1 MTFFN
6 LYQICCWCVGI
17 ADAEYKRLEELS
29 KKEME
34 MILRPQI
41 QDQQTS
47 SQPVTRASSMEL
59 DDTRSVYSCQP
70 AGTTKVLYTTKL
82 FSTVL
87 FSIVLYYAVLY
98 YTILYYTILYYTIL
112 YSTVLYCNSL
122 YYTSWYCTVL
132 YCTVLYCTVLS
143 VDLNV
148 LSVLCVLS
156 CAGLFDDMRIWIEI

>member
-6 LYQICCWCVGI
+6 LHQINYWYVGI

-34 MILRPQI
+34 MILRPQV

-47 SQPVTRASSMEL
+47 SQPVTRASSMDL

-70 AGTTKVLYTTKL
+70 AGTTKVLYL
-82 FSTVL
+82 QNCSL
-87 FSIVLYYAVLY
+87 SLSLYYTVLY
-98 YTILYYTILYYTIL
+98 YTIRYC
-112 YSTVLYCNSL
+112 TVR
-122 YYTSWYCTVL
+122 YCTVL
-132 YCTVLYCTVLS
+132 YCTVLYCTVLYFTILHCTVLYCTVLS
-143 VDLNV
+143 VD

-156 CAGLFDDMRIWIEI
+156 CAGLVDHMRIWIEV

>member
-1 MTFFN
+1 
-6 LYQICCWCVGI
+6 
-17 ADAEYKRLEELS
+17 
-29 KKEME
+29 

-82 FSTVL
+82 FSAVLYCAVL
-87 FSIVLYYAVLY
+87 FSTVLCCAVLY
-98 YTILYYTILYYTIL
+98 YTAIHC
-112 YSTVLYCNSL
+112 TVLHD
-122 YYTSWYCTVL
+122 TAVYCTAL
-132 YCTVLYCTVLS
+132 YCTVLHYTAIYCTVLHDTALYCTALYCSVLS

-148 LSVLCVLS
+148 LCVLS
-156 CAGLFDDMRIWIEI
+156 CAELVDDMRI

>member
-6 LYQICCWCVGI
+6 LSQIHYWCVGI
-17 ADAEYKRLEELS
+17 ADVEYKRLEELS

-34 MILRPQI
+34 MILRPQV

-87 FSIVLYYAVLY
+87 YC
-98 YTILYYTILYYTIL
+98 
-112 YSTVLYCNSL
+112 TVLYCAVLCCTVL
-122 YYTSWYCTVL
+122 YGIVL
-132 YCTVLYCTVLS
+132 YCTVLYCTSLYCNSLYCTSWYCTVLYWHLTWMCC
-143 VDLNV
+143 VCCLV
-148 LSVLCVLS
+148 L
-156 CAGLFDDMRIWIEI
+156 D

>member
-1 MTFFN
+1 
-6 LYQICCWCVGI
+6 
-17 ADAEYKRLEELS
+17 
-29 KKEME
+29 
-34 MILRPQI
+34 MILRPQV

-87 FSIVLYYAVLY
+87 YFTVLCCAVLY
-98 YTILYYTILYYTIL
+98 YTVLYYTVLYCT
-112 YSTVLYCNSL
+112 SLYCNSL
-122 YYTSWYCTVL
+122 YCTSRYCTVLYCSIL

-148 LSVLCVLS
+148 LCVLS
-156 CAGLFDDMRIWIEI
+156 CAELVDDMRIWIEI